1 MSMRSCGNPLALRL
15 CAMHGSAVMPK
26 KTTCEGKSRS
36 CNPVIREQRLSKP
49 LAGASTGSGKD
60 LSPYWNACTAERS
73 CGLWLPTK
81 TALHGSALNLLN
93 GWQSKTAEKSWFST
107 NQSVVLNKNSQ
118 QIFCPFSIRSLVD
131 GTDSASIVTK
141 SRKIRIYLTA
151 EQKALV
157 DVWLAGSR
165 WMYNEAVS
173 LYRLGFV
180 VSEYEMRDIVRAVM
194 PRRFADVPSKILGGA
209 IKDAHRAN
217 QAVVRKRKK
226 LKKQG
231 IKRKV
236 VLHFRSRKKP
246 VQSLY
251 LCHVAWNKDLTTF
264 YPRSL
269 GAVRMSEPL
278 SVVPKDGRLVS
289 HNGRYYVTVPYSSP
303 RRVAET
309 QGRVVALDPGIRS
322 FLTFYSEDDCGKI
335 GEGDFGRIQRLCV
348 HLDGLIG
355 RMVKASGLRK
365 MRMKRAIHRM
375 RWRIRDLIDELH
387 KQTARWLV
395 DNYDVILLPT
405 FETSEMAMRG
415 KRCLRRQSVRSLLTF
430 AHSRFKQFLKHKA
443 FEMGKVVFDVNEAYT
458 SKTVSWTGE
467 IIPNLGGAK
476 VIRSRKDGQ
485 AMDRD
490 INGARGIML
499 RALVDTPKLRDCL
512 A

>member
-1 MSMRSCGNPLALRL
+1 M
-15 CAMHGSAVMPK
+15 
-26 KTTCEGKSRS
+26 
-36 CNPVIREQRLSKP
+36 
-49 LAGASTGSGKD
+49 D
-60 LSPYWNACTAERS
+60 
-73 CGLWLPTK
+73 
-81 TALHGSALNLLN
+81 
-93 GWQSKTAEKSWFST
+93 
-107 NQSVVLNKNSQ
+107 
-118 QIFCPFSIRSLVD
+118 
-131 GTDSASIVTK
+131 
-141 SRKIRIYLTA
+141 
-151 EQKALV
+151 
-157 DVWLAGSR
+157 GSR

-180 VSEYEMRDIVRAVM
+180 VSEYELRRVVLSVL
-194 PRRFADVPSKILGGA
+194 PKRFADVPSKILGGA

-322 FLTFYSEDDCGKI
+322 FLTFYSENDCGKI
-335 GEGDFGRIQRLCV
+335 GEGDFGRIQRICV

-430 AHSRFKQFLKHKA
+430 AHYRFKQFLKHKA
-443 FEMGKVVFDVNEAYT
+443 FENGKVVLDVNEAYT

-467 IIPNLGGAK
+467 IINNLGGAK

-499 RALVDTPKLRDCL
+499 RALVDTPKLQQCL
-512 A
+512 T